1 MKNVYIGKVKSTST
15 INSNN
20 LTDFS
25 GLLKSNGKSRLVK
38 TVTIF
43 GRDYQLHANRLMLL
57 LLIFSWHKLQ
67 ISKCTNDV
75 TFIIVKNL

>member
-25 GLLKSNGKSRLVK
+25 GLLKNNGKSRLVK

-43 GRDYQLHANRLMLL
+43 GRNYQYYMR
-57 LLIFSWHKLQ
+57 I
-67 ISKCTNDV
+67 D
-75 TFIIVKNL
+75 